1 MNSTWEKK
9 KLNEVVWFQEG
20 PGVRKHQY
28 TTKGIK
34 LLNVRNLVK
43 GSLILDNTEVYISN
57 EEGNGRY
64 KHFLVDEGDL
74 IIGSS
79 GIKVEKFEEK
89 VAFVEKRHLPLCM
102 NTSTIRFKTL
112 NDNILNIKF
121 FSYYLKSRFFKEQ
134 IQFHITGSA
143 QLNFGPSHLNKM
155 TISLPPLEYQQRI
168 VKILDKAE
176 EIRTKK
182 KLANEKLDEFLKST
196 FIDMFGDPVTNPKN
210 WSVSIIKEVA
220 EKDKNAIKAGPFG
233 SALKKEYYTD
243 SGYKIYGQEQV
254 ISGDINY
261 GDYYIDEKIFNKLRN
276 CEIKENDVLISLVGS
291 YGRILIV
298 PKEFQ
303 KGIIN
308 PRLMKITFD
317 KSKIS
322 TLFFK
327 YFFSNESLQKL
338 LCDNTHGGTMGIL
351 NTSIVKA
358 LKIIVPPIDLQK
370 QFAQIVQKVEAQKEK
385 NQKVIEQMDNL
396 FNSLMQQVFNSSL

>member
-28 TTKGIK
+28 STKGIK

-121 FSYYLKSRFFKEQ
+121 FSYFLKSRFFKEQ

-168 VKILDKAE
+168 VNILDKAE

-196 FIDMFGDPVTNPKN
+196 FIDMFGDPVTNPKGYN
-210 WSVSIIKEVA
+210 IELIKNIGTVVTGNTPPRTNEEYYGNYIEWIKSDNINTPYTYLTKAEEYLSELGMQKGRVVPKNSILVTCIAGSFNCIGNVA
-220 EKDKNAIKAGPFG
+220 LTDRPVAFNQQINAIIPEKKYIN
-233 SALKKEYYTD
+233 SAFLYEHLYIGKKLIQEKSTNSMKGMVSKSKFETIKLILPDLKE
-243 SGYKIYGQEQV
+243 QELF
-254 ISGDINY
+254 
-261 GDYYIDEKIFNKLRN
+261 EKIF
-276 CEIKENDVLISLVGS
+276 
-291 YGRILIV
+291 
-298 PKEFQ
+298 
-303 KGIIN
+303 
-308 PRLMKITFD
+308 
-317 KSKIS
+317 
-322 TLFFK
+322 
-327 YFFSNESLQKL
+327 
-338 LCDNTHGGTMGIL
+338 
-351 NTSIVKA
+351 
-358 LKIIVPPIDLQK
+358 
-370 QFAQIVQKVEAQKEK
+370 VEVEKQKEK

-396 FNSLMQQVFNSSL
+396 FNSLMQQAFNHN